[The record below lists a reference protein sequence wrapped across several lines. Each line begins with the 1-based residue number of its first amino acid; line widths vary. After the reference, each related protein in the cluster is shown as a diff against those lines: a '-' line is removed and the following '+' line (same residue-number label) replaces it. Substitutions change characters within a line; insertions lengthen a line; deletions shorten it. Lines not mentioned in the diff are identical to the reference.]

1 MAKKSTTKTTM
12 AVSLNKE
19 VAEKIKE
26 IARIEERSVS
36 QMVQRALIQYF
47 PTVESEILKR
57 EQKSTESIY
66 T

>member
-1 MAKKSTTKTTM
+1 M

-47 PTVESEILKR
+47 PTVENEIHKR
-57 EQKSTESIY
+57 EQKSTETIY
-66 T
+66 S

>member
-1 MAKKSTTKTTM
+1 MAKKTTTKTTM

-47 PTVESEILKR
+47 PTVENEIHKR
-57 EQKSTESIY
+57 EQKSTETI
-66 T
+66 